1 MFDHGF
7 CLMFSPLVNETL
19 KMLQANLKFP
29 SLLHYF
35 CRNYIYMAHFHKLA
49 IKEINKVTEQSVTI
63 SFDVPDTLKDTFTFN
78 AGQYI
83 TLKAVIN
90 GNEIRRDYS
99 ICSSPKSG
107 ALKVAVKEVADGRF
121 SKYANKELK
130 TGDVLEVSGPNGRFI
145 FEPDNTKSRTI
156 IAFAAG
162 SGITPIMSIVKTVL
176 EEELNSKLI
185 LVYGNKTPH
194 DTIFYNE
201 LLALQVKHQNR
212 FNIQWVFSRS
222 DEANALFGRIER
234 STVNYI
240 IKNKHKDLSVDTFYL
255 CGPEAMI
262 NSISEVLIEN
272 GVKKDAILFEL
283 FTVSTPE
290 AQIDDSLFKGNT
302 KVTVTVDEEE
312 ITFEMSQKQTILEAA
327 LAQNIDAPYSC
338 QGGICSTCLARLTE
352 GEVIMRQNNILT
364 DSELEEGL
372 ILTCQSQPT
381 TPTVVVDYDD
391 V

>member
-1 MFDHGF
+1 M
-7 CLMFSPLVNETL
+7 T
-19 KMLQANLKFP
+19 Q
-29 SLLHYF
+29 
-35 CRNYIYMAHFHKLA
+35 FHKLA

-83 TLKAVIN
+83 TLKTVIN
-90 GNEIRRDYS
+90 GDEIRRDYS

-121 SKYANKELK
+121 SKYANRELK
-130 TGDVLEVSGPNGRFI
+130 TGDVLEVSAPNGRFI
-145 FEPDNTKSRTI
+145 FEPDNTKTRTI
-156 IAFAAG
+156 VAFAAG

-176 EEELNSKLI
+176 EEEPNSNLI
-185 LVYGNKTPH
+185 LVYGNKTPN

-201 LLALQVKHQNR
+201 LLDLQAKHHKR
-212 FNIQWVFSRS
+212 FNIQLVFSRS
-222 DEANALFGRIER
+222 DEENALFGRIEK

-240 IKNKHKDLSVDTFYL
+240 IKNKYKDLAIDAFYL
-255 CGPEAMI
+255 CGPETMI
-262 NSISEVLIEN
+262 DSISEVLIEN
-272 GVKKDAILFEL
+272 GVKKDAIHFEL

-290 AQIDDSLFKGNT
+290 TKIVDSLFKGNT
-302 KVTVTVDEEE
+302 KVTVLVDDEE

-338 QGGICSTCLARLTE
+338 QGGICSTCMARLTE
-352 GEVIMRQNNILT
+352 GEAIMRQNNILT

-372 ILTCQSQPT
+372 ILTCQAQPT